1 MDNTITTATKNRY
14 SDSELLEFKEIIEH
28 KLLSARQEF
37 ADLQEQIKSSHNEPE
52 DKSSGHESGSGT
64 LEKEYISQLASRQS
78 QYIHHLEN
86 ALIRIKNKT
95 YGICRVTGNLIAK
108 DRLKAVPHTTLS
120 IEAKRGQK

>member
-1 MDNTITTATKNRY
+1 MENSSTIKNRY

-28 KLLSARQEF
+28 KLVSARKEF
-37 ADLQEQIKSSHNEPE
+37 ADLQEQIRDAHNDPD
-52 DKSSGHESGSGT
+52 DKSSGQESGSVT
-64 LEKEYISQLASRQS
+64 LEKEYINQLAGRQS

-86 ALIRIKNKT
+86 ALIRIQNKT

-120 IEAKRGQK
+120 IEAKLGQK